1 MTGPGRVT
9 LSLDFEAGW
18 GVIGNGR
25 WQKREADGVYDTL
38 RPVLRRFVSQLDA
51 TGISCVWAVVG
62 GMIDSP
68 AERDI
73 SHLKGQYRAKAEHF
87 LSTAQP
93 NTKDGRDLL
102 ETVLAARCPQLFGTH
117 GYSHVLFTDPE
128 QDDEVISGELD
139 RARAANARHGL
150 PSTFLVFPENRFGA
164 FGLVHRAGII
174 VARMPAFGNQA
185 GSGRRNLVQRA
196 LQVALRPPNPVVE
209 MSDATGLRL
218 HHGTEL
224 LNWGVDA
231 GPAKTW
237 LTKRRIE
244 RALAMACG
252 GAHVH
257 FWLHPFNLAETRGLL
272 SYVEDLLVRLALWRD
287 AGKITIGGPELIHH
301 ASPPPRPD
309 VAEAGA

>member
-1 MTGPGRVT
+1 MNGPGRVT

-25 WQKREADGVYDTL
+25 WQRREADGVYDAL
-38 RPVLRRFVSQLDA
+38 RPVLRRFISQLDA

-73 SHLKGQYRAKAEHF
+73 SHLKGQYRAKAQAF

-93 NTKDGRDLL
+93 NTRDGRDLL

-117 GYSHVLFTDPE
+117 GYSHVLFTDID
-128 QDDEVISGELD
+128 QDDMVISGELD
-139 RARAANARHGL
+139 RARAANARYGL

-164 FGLVHRAGII
+164 FGQVHRAGIR
-174 VARMPAFGNQA
+174 VARMPAFGDQA
-185 GSGRRNLVQRA
+185 QGGRGNRVQRA
-196 LQVALRPPNPVVE
+196 LKAALRPPSPVVE
-209 MSDATGLRL
+209 TSDASGLSL

-244 RALAMACG
+244 RALTMACH

-272 SYVEDLLVRLALWRD
+272 SYVEDVLVRLARWRD
-287 AGKITIGGPELIHH
+287 VGKITIGGSELIHH
-301 ASPPPRPD
+301 GSPPPRPA
-309 VAEAGA
+309 VIEAGA